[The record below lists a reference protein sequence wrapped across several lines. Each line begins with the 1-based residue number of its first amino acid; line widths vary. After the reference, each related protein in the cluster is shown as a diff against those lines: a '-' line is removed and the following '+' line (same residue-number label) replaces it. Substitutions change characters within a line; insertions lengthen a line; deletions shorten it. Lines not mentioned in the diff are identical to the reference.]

1 MSQDHTPDLIRIATY
16 PNYEDAA
23 TARSF
28 LLHRGVTGVVVEDKS
43 STIEDEADLSFAE
56 GLFDLLVPALDSPK
70 GIVLLAEEW
79 RLEEGAESD
88 FTDESSEELG
98 AP

>member
-23 TARSF
+23 NARSF

-70 GIVLLAEEW
+70 AIVLLAEEW
-79 RLEEGAESD
+79 RLEEGPESD
-88 FTDESSEELG
+88 FSDESSEELG

>member
-28 LLHRGVTGVVVEDKS
+28 LLHRGVTGVVVDDKTA
-43 STIEDEADLSFAE
+43 TIEDEADLVFAE
-56 GLFDLLVPALDSPK
+56 GLFDLLVPALDTPK
-70 GIVLLAEEW
+70 AIILLAEEW
-79 RLEEGAESD
+79 RLEEGVGSD
-88 FTDESSEELG
+88 FTDDSSEELG